1 LSVLVWKVYIT
12 MRMCMW
18 VMYMYVLCQEREVS
32 VKIPSHSE
40 LEVWAVLRLKK
51 VKIHWAVEKLC
62 RVNMLRTAKAK
73 LYAKG
78 ELQAHST

>member
-1 LSVLVWKVYIT
+1 MSVLVWKVYIT

-18 VMYMYVLCQEREVS
+18 VMYMYVLCQEREFS